1 MTEHVLPYDHS
12 IVPQETYY
20 DCGPAA
26 TQVVL
31 NSRGIQASET
41 DLIHEIGTTVNGTNY
56 VGLVERVLDE
66 RLPDARYTSVYIE
79 NDPPTQAQKD
89 KLWADLTL
97 SIDAGYGVVMN
108 WVAPPSNYP
117 RGVKG
122 SASPAYGGGTVYHY
136 VSAMGYDDSG
146 ARAVW
151 IADSG
156 FQPFGYW
163 ITFEQCASLIPPK
176 GYAYADVVAPP
187 PPPPPPPTWA
197 DRRIPVL
204 AAAAGI
210 THDKAASIVDT
221 MSQGLALARCTN
233 VNRAAMFIAQT
244 RHESDQFRA
253 TQEYDSGANHGDP
266 GETTD
271 RWRYK
276 GRTWIQITWQSH
288 YAEFGAWAHAQGLID
303 DPDQFV
309 NDPASLADM
318 RWAGIGAAWYWI
330 TPHQGH
336 NLINDDADRADV
348 RAVTYTINGG
358 YNGLAERTAYFNQ
371 ALAQGDAL
379 LTLLTPQQGGP
390 LMALTDDE
398 QKELLDK
405 TRYIYDQV
413 GPGFDMWGE
422 DGDLG
427 RNDKGQR
434 RTLRAGLAALMRK
447 VGA

>member
-12 IVPQETYY
+12 IVPQETFY

-31 NSRGIQASET
+31 NSRGIHVSEA
-41 DLIHEIGTTVNGTNY
+41 DLIRQIGTTVNGTDY
-56 VGLVERVLDE
+56 VGLIELALDQ
-66 RLPDARYTSVYIE
+66 RLPDARYTSIYIE

-89 KLWADLTL
+89 KLWADLTR

-122 SASPAYGGGTVYHY
+122 SVSPSYGGGTVYHY
-136 VSAMGYDDSG
+136 VAAMGYDDGG

-156 FQPFGYW
+156 FAPFGYW
-163 ITFEQCASLIPPK
+163 ISFDQCASLIPPK
-176 GYAYADVVAPP
+176 GYAYADVVVPAPP
-187 PPPPPPPTWA
+187 PPPPPPI
-197 DRRIPVL
+197 DNRIPVL

-210 THDKAASIVDT
+210 THAKAASIVDT
-221 MSQGLALARCTN
+221 MSQGLILANCTN
-233 VNRAAMFIAQT
+233 VNRIAMFIAQT

-266 GETTD
+266 NEVTD

-276 GRTWIQITWQSH
+276 GRTWIQITWQSN
-288 YAEFGAWAHAQGLID
+288 YAKFGAWAYERGLID

-309 NDPASLADM
+309 KDPRSLADV

-330 TPHQGH
+330 TPHLGH

-358 YNGLAERTAYFNQ
+358 YNGLDKRIEYFNQ

-379 LTLLTPQQGGP
+379 LSLLNEGDDFMQ
-390 LMALTDDE
+390 ALNPDE
-398 QKELLDK
+398 QHELLDK
-405 TRYIYDQV
+405 VRYIYDQV
-413 GPGFDMWGE
+413 GPGFDVWGE

-427 RNDKGQR
+427 RNKQGLR